1 MKQDE
6 QMDRLLRQAAVPD
19 TDPPVGACLEADTL
33 AAWVEGSL
41 MSREREAAE
50 AHAAD
55 CPRCL
60 AALAALTTTLPT
72 QAAVPWWSRW
82 FSWRLLVPL
91 TAGAAAV
98 AIWVAVQ
105 SPDRSA
111 FSPGTASREAVSR
124 PAEEGQLARGG
135 EADSAKAA
143 PPVLQD
149 EMRPAVPPSADPDL
163 ADRLQG
169 KREGREA
176 AAAKADSGNLV
187 GSTEAARRDSTAAAA
202 AEAASPARPAAPA
215 AEAPPADTVAP
226 PGAAPPAAARTRGLA
241 ESVVAPI
248 EIRSP
253 DPAVRWRIAGSAV
266 EHSLDGGRTW
276 QAQDVPTGE
285 ALTAG
290 SSPSRTICWLVGRA
304 GTVLLFTQADGWRP
318 LPFPEPADLT
328 SVAADSGTTAAVTTA
343 NGRTY
348 RTVDAGRRWTL
359 QETPAHPF

>member
-19 TDPPVGACLEADTL
+19 TGPPAGACLEADTL
-33 AAWVEGSL
+33 AAWAEGSL
-41 MSREREAAE
+41 MRWERDAAE

-60 AALAALTTTLPT
+60 AALAALTTALPA
-72 QAAVPWWSRW
+72 QAAVPWWTRW
-82 FSWRLLVPL
+82 FGWRLLVPL

-105 SPDRSA
+105 SPDRSP

-124 PAEEGQLARGG
+124 PAAESQLARGD

-163 ADRLQG
+163 ADRLQR
-169 KREGREA
+169 KRER
-176 AAAKADSGNLV
+176 
-187 GSTEAARRDSTAAAA
+187 TA
-202 AEAASPARPAAPA
+202 AAPA
-215 AEAPPADTVAP
+215 AEAAPADTIAP
-226 PGAAPPAAARTRGLA
+226 LAAAPPPAARTRGLA

-266 EHSLDGGRTW
+266 EQSRDGGRTW
-276 QAQDVPTGE
+276 QAQAVPTGE
-285 ALTAG
+285 PLTAG
-290 SSPSRTICWLVGRA
+290 SSPSRTVCWLVGRA

-328 SVAADSGTTAAVTTA
+328 GVAADSGTTAAVTTA

-348 RTVDAGRRWTL
+348 RTVDGGRNWTL
-359 QETPAHPF
+359 QEIPAHPF